1 MIQLVP
7 GFKYIGPYYAGLTD
21 SWHGASLHT
30 TCPLGRDAPTRAN
43 PAGSTQDAEKFGFT
57 KDREHFGRWLVSD
70 HREHHP
76 LLGVTD
82 SAGAKSNSQ
91 ELAGSNDVDVH
102 IVNKYSVT
110 KESDKSQQL

>member
-1 MIQLVP
+1 MIRLVP
-7 GFKYIGPYYAGLTD
+7 VFKYIGPYYAGLTD

-30 TCPLGRDAPTRAN
+30 ACPLGRDAPTRAN

-57 KDREHFGRWLVSD
+57 KDREHFGRWLVPD

-91 ELAGSNDVDVH
+91 ELAGSMM
-102 IVNKYSVT
+102 SMCT
-110 KESDKSQQL
+110 

>member
-1 MIQLVP
+1 MIRPVP
-7 GFKYIGPYYAGLTD
+7 GFKYIGPYCAGLTD

-43 PAGSTQDAEKFGFT
+43 PAASTQDAEKFGFT
-57 KDREHFGRWLVSD
+57 KDREHFGRWLVSN

-76 LLGVTD
+76 LLGVSD

-102 IVNKYSVT
+102 IVNT
-110 KESDKSQQL
+110 